1 MSTLVDAPPAPAA
14 RCTRGLFRSYA
25 VVTLLLGG
33 LLMTTWVLRAWQVAR
48 VEDSVAHRQEE
59 AVASALALIEA
70 QFSALQEEM
79 LVEARTLAEAPVVVQ
94 GLRQREDLSAL
105 PDVGGGTEKLVEHF
119 ASLPLKARGA
129 AELYG
134 PTPRL
139 VAWKGFSMELDAA
152 PTSTRFL
159 ETYQTAI
166 AKDGDVRQA
175 LAVWYPVRDGARA
188 LGAVRVLRLLNAQAP
203 VQNRYLRDYR
213 IAQVWS
219 RATGLGVD
227 VALFGSDAGVTS
239 EAPPG
244 QGKAWVLYGLDGT
257 PLGRVFVERPPA
269 EALVKAAAERFD
281 HVLAFWATLL
291 LFWLVAGAWAWYRAL
306 RHRADE
312 STRRGWLRMVGRF
325 ALWGGAWWWARYAL
339 LAMDVPARWQGGRAP
354 LNPLFDPGHLA
365 STVADGL
372 FRSLGDLLLTALF
385 ALVFA
390 VAFVTLAIRLC
401 RRALTLYRVHR
412 RTGRVVAGPRR
423 ARAGCPSPLRFLVI
437 AGVASLFVFGLVALS
452 AGVTR
457 HAVLDS
463 TLDFFS
469 RTGLWPGNLPARLR
483 LLVFCGLLLLT
494 AAMLLTGIGGLWIAG
509 WGLLRYRPVR
519 WSLGMQG
526 AVLALALLLPIIGLY
541 GLMDAQRL
549 VPWPVFAAFFGV
561 GVFCAVLG
569 AMGWGEAWEFF
580 SLRSVLL
587 ALFGLT
593 ALLYP
598 LLYRGMDEQRRL
610 QMRDAAE
617 AFDEG
622 SDPRVVFAIEDVLQ
636 DARGAPGVA
645 AVLTLPDSVQGRQ
658 AHLDSAAAALLH
670 GSLLASLST
679 YDVSLT
685 FFDRSGV
692 PAGRHYES
700 EGVFGR
706 AALDEADAQDLSVL
720 RQIYRENHR
729 ADAAETIKAVPL
741 TGRREASR
749 FQYGGIAPLYYQTG
763 RFGFA
768 GWVLARA
775 EPRPLLGDG
784 GAFPRIL
791 LPSGT
796 YSDLYADLSMAEFRD
811 GVLVRSLGRDFGR
824 YRLDADVRQA
834 LRVQPE
840 QWGREEIEGQHYL
853 TYYRRPAPQ
862 PLNGLAAPRL
872 APGQAPLIAVRVPA
886 LMAFDHLFYILRLLM
901 AGLFVAL
908 PLYAVGLYGRRRAG
922 LLPPSRTRFRDRVL
936 NAFLGVGLV
945 AVVAV
950 GVVGW
955 RVVTSEDERDVR
967 NWLQQHLERVEEA
980 LARDA
985 RGEMP
990 YRVLDRV
997 DIDSLAAQV
1006 GLDLNVYRREE
1017 LVLSSRPQLV
1027 RERLIDDRMPIRAYQ
1042 ALYLDGYR
1050 FTTTEEQAG
1059 ALTYMIGFK
1068 ALPDERGRPRYV
1080 ISLPTL
1086 PEQDRIEEERARTVA
1101 YLFGALLL
1109 LLLVVMGTAALL
1121 ASALA
1126 RPIGRLREGL
1136 EAVARGRYQGIDP
1149 VGARDEIG
1157 DLVRTFNKMQEQ
1169 LAESRRKLAQQERQ
1183 LAWREMARQVA
1194 HEIKNPLTPMKLSVQ
1209 HLRRAYEE
1217 QRATSGDGFGGV
1229 PGEAKAQRFAGMFDR
1244 ITATLLEQIDALKRI
1259 ADEFHSFAR
1268 LPTRVLEPLDLCT
1281 VIREAVALMQEEET
1295 AEITLRLHPGPLVL
1309 EADREELRR
1318 IYINLIKNAIQ
1329 AVPEDRLGRVEVTT
1343 AWEGGAAGEPG
1354 RAYSTVKDNGTG
1366 IPADLRAKIFE
1377 PNFSTKTSGTGLG
1390 LAIVRKG
1397 IEDLGG
1403 EVGFETEEGVGTTF
1417 HLRLPLSEG

>member
-1 MSTLVDAPPAPAA
+1 M
-14 RCTRGLFRSYA
+14 
-25 VVTLLLGG
+25 
-33 LLMTTWVLRAWQVAR
+33 
-48 VEDSVAHRQEE
+48 
-59 AVASALALIEA
+59 I
-70 QFSALQEEM
+70 
-79 LVEARTLAEAPVVVQ
+79 VQ
-94 GLRQREDLSAL
+94 GLRQWEAAGAL
-105 PDVGGGTEKLVEHF
+105 PDVGGGAERLVQHF
-119 ASLPLKARGA
+119 ASLPLEARSA
-129 AELYG
+129 AELYDL
-134 PTPRL
+134 TPRL
-139 VAWKGFSMELDAA
+139 VAWKGFSIELDAA
-152 PTSTRFL
+152 PASTRFL

-166 AKDGDVRQA
+166 AQDGDVRQA

-188 LGAVRVLRLLNAQAP
+188 LGAVRVLRLLNAEAP

-213 IAQVWS
+213 LARLWS
-219 RATGLGVD
+219 RATGLSVE
-227 VALFGSDAGVTS
+227 AAFFGTSGATS
-239 EAPPG
+239 EAPLGPAWQG
-244 QGKAWVLYGLDGT
+244 QVLHGLDGT
-257 PLGRVFVERPPA
+257 PLGRVAVERPPA
-269 EALVKAAAERFD
+269 EALVDAAAERFD

-291 LFWLVAGAWAWYRAL
+291 LFWIATGAWAWYRAL
-306 RHRADE
+306 AHRADE
-312 STRRGWLRMVGRF
+312 GTRHELLRMAGRF
-325 ALWGGAWWWARYAL
+325 ALWAAAWGGTRYAL
-339 LAMDVPARWQGGRAP
+339 LAMNVPARWQGGRAP
-354 LNPLFDPGHLA
+354 LNPLFDPAHLA
-365 STVADGL
+365 STVAGGL

-390 VAFVTLAIRLC
+390 AAFVALAARLC
-401 RRALTLYRVHR
+401 RRALALYRLHR
-412 RTGRVVAGPRR
+412 RAGRAVAGQPAPHAMRR
-423 ARAGCPSPLRFLVI
+423 PSPTRFLML
-437 AGVASLFVFGLVALS
+437 AAAAPPFAFGLVALL
-452 AGVTR
+452 AGAAR

-469 RTGLWPGNLPARLR
+469 RTGLWPENLPDRLR

-494 AAMLLTGIGGLWIAG
+494 AAALLVEVGGLWVAG
-509 WGLLRYRPVR
+509 WGLLRYRPAR
-519 WSLGMQG
+519 WSPVGLG
-526 AVLALALLLPIIGLY
+526 AATALALALPVAGLY
-541 GLMDAQRL
+541 GLLGAERL
-549 VPWPVFAAFFGV
+549 VPWPAFAAFFGV
-561 GVFCAVLG
+561 GAFAAGLG
-569 AMGWGEAWEFF
+569 AVWRGQAWELL

-610 QMRDAAE
+610 RMRDAAE
-617 AFDEG
+617 AFVEG
-622 SDPRVVFAIEDVLQ
+622 SDPQVVFAIEDALR
-636 DARGAPGVA
+636 DAGQAPGVA
-645 AVLTLPDSVQGRQ
+645 AVLALPDSVGGRQ

-692 PAGRHYES
+692 PAGRHYEG

-720 RQIYRENHR
+720 RQIYQESHR
-729 ADAAETIKAVPL
+729 ADVAEDIKAVPL

-749 FQYGGIAPLYYQTG
+749 FQYGGIAPLYYRTG

-768 GWVLARA
+768 GWMLARA
-775 EPRPLLGDG
+775 EPRPLLGEG
-784 GAFPRIL
+784 GTFPRLL
-791 LPSGT
+791 LPSGL

-824 YRLDADVRQA
+824 YRLDADLRQA
-834 LRVQPE
+834 LRLQAAW
-840 QWGREEIEGQHYL
+840 WGREAIEGQRYL
-853 TYYRRPAPQ
+853 TYYWRPVPRSVE
-862 PLNGLAAPRL
+862 GLAPPRL
-872 APGQAPLIAVRVPA
+872 APGQVPLVAVRVPA
-886 LMAFDHLFYILRLLM
+886 LTAFDHLFFLLRLLV

-908 PLYAVGLYGRRRAG
+908 PLYAAGLYGRRRAG
-922 LLPPSRTRFRDRVL
+922 LLPPPRARFRDRVL

-945 AVVAV
+945 VVVAV
-950 GVVGW
+950 GAVGL

-967 NWLQQHLERVEEA
+967 NWLQRHLDRVEEA

-997 DIDSLAAQV
+997 DVDSLAALV
-1006 GLDLNVYRREE
+1006 GLDLNVYRREA
-1017 LVLSSRPQLV
+1017 LVRTSRPDLV
-1027 RERLIDDRMPIRAYQ
+1027 RERLIDSRMPIRAYE
-1042 ALYLDGYR
+1042 ALYFDGYR
-1050 FTTTEEQAG
+1050 FTTTRERAG
-1059 ALTYMIGFK
+1059 AFTYTVGFK
-1068 ALPDERGRPRYV
+1068 ALPDERGRPHYV

-1086 PEQDRIEEERARTVA
+1086 PEQERIEEERARTVA

-1109 LLLVVMGTAALL
+1109 LLLVVMLTAALL
-1121 ASALA
+1121 AGALT

-1149 VGARDEIG
+1149 VGARDELG
-1157 DLVRTFNKMQEQ
+1157 ELVRTFNVMQEQ

-1217 QRATSGDGFGGV
+1217 QQRATSGEGFGEA
-1229 PGEAKAQRFAGMFDR
+1229 PGEGASPDAAKAQRFAGMFDR

-1268 LPTRVLEPLDLCT
+1268 LPTRVLEPLDLNT
-1281 VIREAVALMQEEET
+1281 VIREAAALMQEEEA
-1295 AEITLRLHPGPLVL
+1295 AEIVLRLHTTPLVL

-1329 AVPEDRLGRVEVTT
+1329 AIPEGRPGRVEVTT
-1343 AWEGGAAGEPG
+1343 AREAGAAGEPG
-1354 RAYSTVKDNGTG
+1354 RASSTVTDNGAG
-1366 IPADLRAKIFE
+1366 IPPDLRAKIFE

-1403 EVGFETEEGVGTTF
+1403 EVGFETEEGAGTTF
-1417 HLRLPLSEG
+1417 HLRLPLTEG